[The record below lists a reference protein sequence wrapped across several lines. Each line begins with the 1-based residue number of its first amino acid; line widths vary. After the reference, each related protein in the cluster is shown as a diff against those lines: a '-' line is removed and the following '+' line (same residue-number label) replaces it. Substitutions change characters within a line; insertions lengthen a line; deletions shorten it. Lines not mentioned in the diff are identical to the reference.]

1 MEFYNRK
8 DLEYWRK
15 QAEIGRAV
23 IIEIPPE
30 MLLDLDIEELSRAH
44 NAKISPEELAHWIE
58 ENREAF
64 LEAVKGEEKNIT
76 EAEKLEREL
85 YGNTQRASTGQIP
98 GRPEKTVPPNGNT
111 LSKADTQDT
120 GVAEGLPMPAGV
132 KAEQKVSWIMAHTEF
147 SEEQIGVIVEA
158 MSQDLPPKYL
168 LCFMKKEYSPSVMR
182 QLMDY
187 CTNLYQEERK
197 NAPLPVESLNGRR

>member
-44 NAKISPEELAHWIE
+44 NAKISPEELAQWIE
-58 ENREAF
+58 ENRKAF
-64 LEAVKGEEKNIT
+64 LEAAKGEEKNIT

-85 YGNTQRASTGQIP
+85 YGNTLGTSAEQTP
-98 GRPEKTVPPNGNT
+98 GRPEETVPPNGNT

-120 GVAEGLPMPAGV
+120 GVAKGLLMPAGV
-132 KAEQKVSWIMAHTEF
+132 TAEQKVSWIMAHTEF

-158 MSQDLPPKYL
+158 MSQNLPPKYL
-168 LCFMKKEYSPSVMR
+168 LCFMKKEYSPAVMR
-182 QLMDY
+182 QLKDY
-187 CTNLYQEERK
+187 CTKLYQEERK
-197 NAPLPVESLNGRR
+197 NAPLPVDSLNGRR

>member
-15 QAEIGRAV
+15 QAEIGRAI
-23 IIEIPPE
+23 IIEIPTE

-44 NAKISPEELAHWIE
+44 NAKISPEELVQWIE
-58 ENREAF
+58 ENRKAF
-64 LEAVKGEEKNIT
+64 LEAAKGEEKNIT

-85 YGNTQRASTGQIP
+85 YGNTQRASTEQIP
-98 GRPEKTVPPNGNT
+98 GRPEEKGLPNEDKM
-111 LSKADTQDT
+111 SKADTHNTGDT
-120 GVAEGLPMPAGV
+120 EGRSMPAGV
-132 KAEQKVSWIMAHTEF
+132 DAEEKVSWIMAHTEF

-182 QLMDY
+182 QLKDY
-187 CTNLYQEERK
+187 CTKLYQEERK
-197 NAPLPVESLNGRR
+197 NAPLPVDSLNGRR

>member
-30 MLLDLDIEELSRAH
+30 MLLDLDIEELSHAH
-44 NAKISPEELAHWIE
+44 NAKISPEELTQWIE

-64 LEAVKGEEKNIT
+64 TAVAKGEEKKIA

-85 YGNTQRASTGQIP
+85 YGSSTGHTEEQKP
-98 GRPEKTVPPNGNT
+98 VQPTETVPPGWNAVSETNAGNAEVTGNT
-111 LSKADTQDT
+111 ED
-120 GVAEGLPMPAGV
+120 LPMPAGGN
-132 KAEQKVSWIMAHTEF
+132 AAQKVSWIMAHTEF

-158 MSQDLPPKYL
+158 MSQDLPAKYL
-168 LCFMKKEYSPSVMR
+168 LCLMKKEYSPTVMR
-182 QLMDY
+182 QLKDY
-187 CTNLYQEERK
+187 CTKLYQEERK
-197 NAPLPVESLNGRR
+197 NDPQHVDRA